1 MTTKKRTR
9 RDYEGDLVA
18 GLIDLMEAG
27 TNPWQREWTAASAVP
42 HMNLTTKQPYK
53 GSNPALLE
61 LQMQM
66 RGSSL
71 PLWIPGGQGKAR
83 GWRPK
88 KGSKACC
95 ICMPMTIT
103 KDKLDDQGQP
113 VITNG
118 ETETTTSMFFAY
130 KGGIFNA
137 TDMEGDGLQDEID
150 KVLALNPKR
159 REPERLRQAEDI
171 LSKYE
176 LQPTHEGYRA
186 YYSPT
191 RDQIVLPERRNFL
204 SSEGYYATL
213 AHEMVHSTGHASRL
227 HRDGIVNFDGFGT
240 DNYAK
245 EELIAELGAF
255 LVCTR
260 LSIAS
265 KPENHASYLKSWI
278 TRLKEQPNFLL
289 TAFSAAKNA
298 ANLIAP
304 EEYDYSEAG
313 SNQSKATKQPVSSST
328 GVENKSQLVAAV

>member
-18 GLIDLMEAG
+18 GLIDLMESG

-137 TDMEGDGLQDEID
+137 SDMEGDGLQEEIETA
-150 KVLALNPKR
+150 LSLNP
-159 REPERLRQAEDI
+159 Q
-171 LSKYE
+171 
-176 LQPTHEGYRA
+176 G
-186 YYSPT
+186 
-191 RDQIVLPERRNFL
+191 
-204 SSEGYYATL
+204 
-213 AHEMVHSTGHASRL
+213 
-227 HRDGIVNFDGFGT
+227 
-240 DNYAK
+240 
-245 EELIAELGAF
+245 
-255 LVCTR
+255 
-260 LSIAS
+260 
-265 KPENHASYLKSWI
+265 
-278 TRLKEQPNFLL
+278 
-289 TAFSAAKNA
+289 KN
-298 ANLIAP
+298 P
-304 EEYDYSEAG
+304 KG
-313 SNQSKATKQPVSSST
+313 
-328 GVENKSQLVAAV
+328 